1 MMFVT
6 DNAQLVKRKKVEL
19 IMSAGSNSISNSS
32 SFIMSANKPAF
43 KCRDDHTQPRGYGPL
58 VPGHPRT
65 HNNGG
70 LICIIY

>member
-6 DNAQLVKRKKVEL
+6 DNAQLVIRKKVEL

-43 KCRDDHTQPRGYGPL
+43 EC
-58 VPGHPRT
+58 
-65 HNNGG
+65 
-70 LICIIY
+70 